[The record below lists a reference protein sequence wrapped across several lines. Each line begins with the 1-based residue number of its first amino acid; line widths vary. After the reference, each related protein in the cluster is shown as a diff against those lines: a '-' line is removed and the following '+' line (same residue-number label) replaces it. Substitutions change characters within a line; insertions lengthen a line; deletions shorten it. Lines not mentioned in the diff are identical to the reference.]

1 MLYLSF
7 ILRGT
12 ELPNL
17 YGIVIKIKTFIDK
30 IGIARYMTFYNL
42 GSPTSSIHNE
52 DRVGFIILR
61 KNIRVLDTV

>member
-17 YGIVIKIKTFIDK
+17 YEVVIKIKTFIDK

-52 DRVGFIILR
+52 DRIGFIILR